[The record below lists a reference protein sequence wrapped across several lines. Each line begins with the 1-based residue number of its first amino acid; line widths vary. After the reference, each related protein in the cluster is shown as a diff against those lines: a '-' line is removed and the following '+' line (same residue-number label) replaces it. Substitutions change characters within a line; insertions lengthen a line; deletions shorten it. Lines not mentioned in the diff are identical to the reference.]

1 MKLALLMAI
10 ILVNGRMIN
19 YMAGVNSFLRMAL
32 IIKELLKITL
42 QKVKEGIFS
51 ITGAYMKVTCIITRQ
66 MEKGRIL
73 ILFRIT
79 TILDNGRMIDLME
92 KENKNLVTEAI
103 MKDILKMGLKMVLG
117 TMSVNRVFMKGNL
130 KTETFQ
136 EKALLII
143 LIIEFIRVR
152 GKMDF

>member
-42 QKVKEGIFS
+42 RKVKEGIFS

-103 MKDILKMGLKMVLG
+103 MKDFLKMGLKMVLG
-117 TMSVNRVFMKGNL
+117 TMSANRVFMKVNL
-130 KTETFQ
+130 KMETFQ

-152 GKMDF
+152 GRTDF

>member
-1 MKLALLMAI
+1 MKLALLTAI

-19 YMAGVNSFLRMAL
+19 CMAGVNSFLRMAL

-42 QKVKEGIFS
+42 RKVKEGIFL
-51 ITGAYMKVTCIITRQ
+51 IMVAYMKATCIITRQ
-66 MEKGRIL
+66 MEKGHIL
-73 ILFRIT
+73 ILFRTT

-103 MKDILKMGLKMVLG
+103 MKDFLKMGLKMVLG
-117 TMSVNRVFMKGNL
+117 TMSANRVFMKVNL
-130 KTETFQ
+130 KMETFQ

-152 GKMDF
+152 GRTDF